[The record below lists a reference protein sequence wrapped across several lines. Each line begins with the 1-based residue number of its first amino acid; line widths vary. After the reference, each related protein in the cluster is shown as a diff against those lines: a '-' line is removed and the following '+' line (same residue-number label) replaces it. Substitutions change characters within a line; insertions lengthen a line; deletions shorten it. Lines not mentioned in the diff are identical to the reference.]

1 MINPSPKNKAM
12 KTNMLRPVLIMAF
25 LWASSLSVQAQ
36 LLNKLKNKAEKAV
49 TKNADNTTP
58 QETTTPKETSSSAT
72 TSGNTQS
79 SGNNAQAKSSGD
91 SDFIPGS
98 TVLYFDNFEKEKNG
112 DSPAGW
118 LTTSS
123 AEVVSIDGQNGK
135 WLKLASVNANHITR
149 NKKQSWSNAF
159 TVEFDILIVKKDYDP
174 RIDFTLLNTGG
185 RLVTDEMI
193 LRNSKN
199 MVYVST
205 ILGDDG
211 KRARVSLYS
220 NDNINHPIE
229 DKMSEWLGYNNLI
242 PVHVAM
248 CVQGKRF
255 RFWWNDIK
263 IFDKETV
270 NEQYMPNQLG
280 FDFGN
285 VGGSEY
291 YVTNIRVAKDIP
303 ATKPANNNGANN
315 NPSNNSG
322 NEVKEVVTNVSDDS
336 PAKVSLQ
343 SKILNI
349 SLPYAQI
356 MKTGDYSYT
365 FIATK
370 EEGNNK
376 ENYFKLLLNTG
387 NTSLKAET
395 YNFKEINQK
404 NPLYGTKQY
413 PEITG
418 TEAVLYYGAAKK
430 PYIYKFSPIIA
441 NGTMASYVDAALLR
455 HLPAPSATTK
465 LVIEKVENGKASGYF
480 LFGIMIQG
488 LKPVTKGDAMTETF
502 TDGFSGEVK
511 CTFTNVPVY

>member
-1 MINPSPKNKAM
+1 M
-12 KTNMLRPVLIMAF
+12 KTKMHYLPVLLILF
-25 LWASSLSVQAQ
+25 CSLTVTTQAQ

-49 TKNADNTTP
+49 TKPSEKTTDNTGP
-58 QETTTPKETSSSAT
+58 QETGTAATSPAATQTAGTTPET
-72 TSGNTQS
+72 
-79 SGNNAQAKSSGD
+79 KSSGE

-123 AEVVSIDGQNGK
+123 AEVVSIDGQKGK
-135 WLKLASVNANHITR
+135 WLKMASLNANHITR

-159 TVEFDILIVKKDYDP
+159 TVEFDLLIVKKDYDP

-193 LRNSKN
+193 LRNAKN

-211 KRARVSLYS
+211 KKARVSLYS
-220 NDNINHPIE
+220 NDNINHPVE

-255 RFWWNDIK
+255 RFWWNDIR

-285 VGGSEY
+285 VGGSEFY
-291 YVTNIRVAKDIP
+291 ITNIRVAKDIP
-303 ATKPANNNGANN
+303 ATKPAGNNNGTGNGVTG
-315 NPSNNSG
+315 NSG
-322 NEVKEVVTNVSDDS
+322 NPVKDNAASVPDDS

-343 SKILNI
+343 SKILTT

-356 MKTGDYSYT
+356 MKTGEYTYT
-365 FIATK
+365 FMATK
-370 EEGNNK
+370 EEGNSK
-376 ENYFKLLLNTG
+376 ENYFKIFLKTG

-418 TEAVLYYGAAKK
+418 SEAVLYYGAAKK
-430 PYIYKFSPIIA
+430 PYIYRFSPIVA
-441 NGTMASYVDAALLR
+441 NGTMASYVDQALVR
-455 HLPAPSATTK
+455 HLPAPSATTR

-480 LFGIMIQG
+480 VFGIMIQG
-488 LKPVTKGDAMTETF
+488 LPPVKKGDAMMETF
-502 TDGFSGEVK
+502 TDGFSGELK
-511 CTFTNVPVY
+511 CTFSNVPVY